1 VNDNNDNIH
10 EEERGS
16 EKTLEREVKK
26 NPRERELNNCF
37 VLEEE
42 EIRRRRNSQEVERR
56 SGLNNKYINVLA
68 CVSKPKS
75 HIY

>member
-1 VNDNNDNIH
+1 MIITIIYMNKK
-10 EEERGS
+10 EGARKRSS
-16 EKTLEREVKK
+16 ETKK

-42 EIRRRRNSQEVERR
+42 EIRRRRNRREVERR

-68 CVSKPKS
+68 CVSNPKS

>member
-16 EKTLEREVKK
+16 EKTLEQEDKK

-42 EIRRRRNSQEVERR
+42 EIIRRRNRQEVERR

>member
-1 VNDNNDNIH
+1 MIITIIYMNKREGV
-10 EEERGS
+10 RKRSS
-16 EKTLEREVKK
+16 ETTKK

-42 EIRRRRNSQEVERR
+42 EIIRRRNRQEVERR

>member
-1 VNDNNDNIH
+1 MIITIIYMNKREGV
-10 EEERGS
+10 RKRSS
-16 EKTLEREVKK
+16 ETTKK
-26 NPRERELNNCF
+26 NPRERKLNNCF

-42 EIRRRRNSQEVERR
+42 EIRRRRNRREVERR

-68 CVSKPKS
+68 CVSNPKS

>member
-1 VNDNNDNIH
+1 MIITIIYMNKREGV
-10 EEERGS
+10 RKRSS
-16 EKTLEREVKK
+16 EATKK

-42 EIRRRRNSQEVERR
+42 EIRRRRNRQEVERR

-68 CVSKPKS
+68 CVSNSKS

>member
-1 VNDNNDNIH
+1 MIITIIYMNKREGV
-10 EEERGS
+10 RKRSS
-16 EKTLEREVKK
+16 ETTKK

-42 EIRRRRNSQEVERR
+42 IRKRRNRREVERR

-68 CVSKPKS
+68 CVSNPKS